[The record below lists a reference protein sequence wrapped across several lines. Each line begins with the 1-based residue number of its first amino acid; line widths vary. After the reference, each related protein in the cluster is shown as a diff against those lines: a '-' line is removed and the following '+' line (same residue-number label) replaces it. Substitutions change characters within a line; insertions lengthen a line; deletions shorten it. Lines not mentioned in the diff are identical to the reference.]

1 MWLSANTPPPVA
13 RLHRLQDTKLKV
25 TAEHT
30 SPHSSVRSAGRPPP
44 HFTVFSRKAVS
55 CSIFYS
61 REPSEPFHPT
71 FLCKPS
77 SSPRRSWGW
86 AGLHCELSRVPIVRK
101 SGPAV
106 SSLTAPGSWPPP
118 LPQQLEKKGKE
129 RAHRLPR
136 DPLSCVH
143 AYMHISTQTAC
154 PAL

>member
-1 MWLSANTPPPVA
+1 MWMPANTPPPGA

-25 TAEHT
+25 SAEPT
-30 SPHSSVRSAGRPPP
+30 SPTPSSVRSAGRPPP
-44 HFTVFSRKAVS
+44 HFTVLPSKAGS

-61 REPSEPFHPT
+61 SEPSEPFHPT

-77 SSPRRSWGW
+77 SSPRRSWDW

-118 LPQQLEKKGKE
+118 LPQQLEKKGKRE
-129 RAHRLPR
+129 SPPPAQGSPSPMCRRTCTHAHK
-136 DPLSCVH
+136 
-143 AYMHISTQTAC
+143 
-154 PAL
+154 